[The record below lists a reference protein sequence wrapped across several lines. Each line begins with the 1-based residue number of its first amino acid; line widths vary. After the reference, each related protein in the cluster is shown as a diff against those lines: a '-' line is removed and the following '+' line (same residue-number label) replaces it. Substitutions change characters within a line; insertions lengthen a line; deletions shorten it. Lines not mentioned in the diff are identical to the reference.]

1 MVKLSNVNETLFIP
15 LYGKALMSKNN
26 MIIKDKKAEEIIRS
40 VNYDFKKLKIAK
52 KIQIFMSLRAVI
64 IDDYTDYFIK
74 KNPGCIVLHLGC
86 GLDSRVMRV
95 KGEAK
100 CWYDLDFPEVIELK
114 KNYFY
119 ENDEYKM
126 IGSSATDYNWM
137 SRISYS
143 GEPVLII
150 AEGLLMYLSE
160 TEVKNL
166 LAALKS
172 KFTGAEII
180 FDAFSKTTAKMSKYQ
195 PSLKKTNAQ
204 ILWGFDKPDEVES
217 LDGGIKYL
225 HTLYFNDDK
234 RIEDLNGYYKFM
246 FKLTGNIK
254 AAREAQRIFVF
265 KLGRDVLK
273 FNLYDK

>member
-1 MVKLSNVNETLFIP
+1 MVKLSSVNETLFIP
-15 LYGKALMSKNN
+15 LYGKALMSKSN
-26 MIIKDKKAEEIIRS
+26 MIIKDKKAEQIINS
-40 VNYDFKKLKIAK
+40 INYDFSKLKLAK

-74 KNPGCIVLHLGC
+74 ENPGCIVLHLGC

-100 CWYDLDFPEVIELK
+100 CWYDLDFPQVIELK
-114 KNYFY
+114 NNYFS
-119 ENDEYKM
+119 ENESYKM
-126 IGSSATDYNWM
+126 IGLSVTDYNWM
-137 SRISYS
+137 SQISYS

-160 TEVKNL
+160 TEVKDL
-166 LAALKS
+166 LIALKR
-172 KFTGAEII
+172 KFTGSEII
-180 FDAFSKTTAKMSKYQ
+180 FDAFSKSTVRFSKYQ
-195 PSLKKTNAQ
+195 PSLSKTKAKIQ
-204 ILWGFDKPDEVES
+204 WGFNNPSDVEE

-225 HTLYFNDDK
+225 QTLYLNDDK
-234 RIEDLNGYYKFM
+234 RIQNLDGYYKFM
-246 FKLTGNIK
+246 FNMTKNIK

-273 FNLYDK
+273 LNLDE

>member
-15 LYGKALMSKNN
+15 LYGKALMSKSNK
-26 MIIKDKKAEEIIRS
+26 IIKDKKAEQIINS
-40 VNYDFKKLKIAK
+40 INYDFSKLRVAK

-86 GLDSRVMRV
+86 GLDSRVSRV
-95 KGEAK
+95 KRETK
-100 CWYDLDFPEVIELK
+100 CWYDLDFPNVIELK

-119 ENDEYKM
+119 EDYSYKM
-126 IGSSATDYNWM
+126 IGSSVTDFNWM
-137 SRISYS
+137 SQVEYS
-143 GEPVLII
+143 GEPVLVI

-160 TEVKNL
+160 AEVKDL
-166 LAALKS
+166 FIALKR

-180 FDAFSKTTAKMSKYQ
+180 FDAFSKLTVRMSKYQ
-195 PSLKKTNAQ
+195 PSLSKTKAQ
-204 ILWGFDKPDEVES
+204 ILWGFNDPSDVEK
-217 LDGGIKYL
+217 LDGGIKHL
-225 HTLYFNDDK
+225 HTLYLNDDK
-234 RIEDLNGYYKFM
+234 RIQSMEGYYKFM
-246 FKLTGNIK
+246 FNLTKNIR

-273 FNLYDK
+273 LDLDE